1 MNNTIGIYIHIPFC
15 NSKCFYCDFY
25 SECNNDKVEEYINAL
40 CEEILQNAE
49 ILENKI
55 IDTVYFGGGTPS
67 SIDSKYILKIM
78 DVIKLFPNDIKEAT
92 IEVNPESVTDEK
104 LNDYKNAGINRIS
117 IGLQSINNSTLKKIG
132 RIASKEDFQ
141 NAYNLIV
148 KEGFKNISL
157 DIITGLPVE
166 SINDFKNTIDF
177 VLSLKNI
184 THISSYS
191 LEVHENTKLDFLLN
205 NGFLMLPSE
214 DDERNMKYLLDKKL
228 NENGFL
234 RYEISNYSK
243 IGFESK
249 HNLRYW
255 NQEEYLGFGA
265 AASSFLNSTRYSNIS
280 DINTYILNI
289 NRGIS
294 NTCKIEEMD
303 IDDLISEYIILRLR
317 LKDGVIFEEFKDRFK
332 IDFYSKYKEKIDE
345 LTKKGL
351 LIKTNYNIYLSNKGE
366 DLANIVWQEFI

>member
-1 MNNTIGIYIHIPFC
+1 
-15 NSKCFYCDFY
+15 
-25 SECNNDKVEEYINAL
+25 
-40 CEEILQNAE
+40 
-49 ILENKI
+49 
-55 IDTVYFGGGTPS
+55 
-67 SIDSKYILKIM
+67 
-78 DVIKLFPNDIKEAT
+78 
-92 IEVNPESVTDEK
+92 
-104 LNDYKNAGINRIS
+104 
-117 IGLQSINNSTLKKIG
+117 
-132 RIASKEDFQ
+132 
-141 NAYNLIV
+141 
-148 KEGFKNISL
+148 
-157 DIITGLPVE
+157 
-166 SINDFKNTIDF
+166 
-177 VLSLKNI
+177 
-184 THISSYS
+184 
-191 LEVHENTKLDFLLN
+191 
-205 NGFLMLPSE
+205 MLPSE